1 MTPQGKTPKLL
12 NSLENK
18 IYGYWNSEEQKKKS
32 VFSFVL
38 LSFFRNFAEN
48 LQAMTTGTPK
58 RIPYGMQNWEDVR
71 LDNCYY
77 VDKTR
82 FIAEIEAS
90 NKYFFFIRPRRF
102 GKSLLMN
109 MLRQYYDL
117 RKADLFDRL
126 FGDLWIGQHPTPMHN
141 KYLVLHLNFSLI
153 GGGIEGYEEDMNSHC
168 SIQVND
174 FCHRY
179 ADLLPPETL
188 EGLKEAKTARAMID
202 HINAMARRTGQQ
214 IYLFIDEYD
223 HFTNAILADPST
235 ETAYKLQPHGTGA
248 FREFFNALK
257 GGSDSAIKRLFIT
270 GVSPVTM
277 DDLTSGF
284 NIGTNYTTNKKFN
297 AMVGFTEQEV
307 RDMIDYYRQFH
318 NFPHTTDELIEVMK
332 PWYDN
337 YCFAL
342 ECINDSP
349 LYNSDMVLYFM
360 YNYIDNDGGLPEKML
375 DANIRTDYNKLR
387 MLIRK
392 DRGFEHNASIIQHI
406 VETGTITADLKDH
419 FPSESITDPDNFV
432 SLLYYFG
439 MLSIA
444 GKGGMRGV
452 KFRIPNQ
459 VVREQMY
466 GYLEKAYRE
475 NDLSIEEWQR
485 RHLMADMAADGAW
498 RPFFEFIAETLR
510 RFSSQRDKQKGEAY
524 VHGFT
529 LAQTCLTDFYLPLS
543 ELDAGPVSGLRS
555 GVYDQDSVGLRSGV
569 NGQDSV
575 GLRSVVYSQDTIV
588 EAGGYADIYLQPR
601 LGVYPDILHSYVL
614 ELKYLPGRATDADVA
629 RAREEAINQI
639 TRYAEAV
646 AIERTYKPTTLHRLV
661 LLWRGME
668 LAVAEEI

>member
-1 MTPQGKTPKLL
+1 MMTPQQTPQPA
-12 NSLENK
+12 
-18 IYGYWNSEEQKKKS
+18 G
-32 VFSFVL
+32 
-38 LSFFRNFAEN
+38 
-48 LQAMTTGTPK
+48 PK

-71 LDNCYY
+71 LDNYYY

-82 FIAEIEAS
+82 FIHEIEAG

-109 MLRQYYDL
+109 MLRQYYDVK
-117 RKADLFDRL
+117 KADLFDRL
-126 FGDLWIGQHPTPMHN
+126 FGDLWIARHPTPTHN
-141 KYLVLHLNFSLI
+141 KFLVLYLNFSLVS
-153 GGGIEGYEEDMNSHC
+153 GGIEGYEESLNILCRQEIS
-168 SIQVND
+168 D

-179 ADLLPPETL
+179 ADLLPTETL
-188 EGLKEAKTARAMID
+188 SEFDKQPTAKAMIN
-202 HINAMARRTGQQ
+202 HIKIMANRTGQQ

-223 HFTNAILADPST
+223 HFTNDILSLTPGPSPKERGVYSSSAENFESKVT
-235 ETAYKLQPHGTGA
+235 TPLSLGEGLGVRP

-284 NIGTNYTTNKKFN
+284 NIATNYTTQPEFN
-297 AMVGFTEQEV
+297 AMMGFTEQEV
-307 RDMIDYYRQFH
+307 RDMIDYYRQYYTFNH
-318 NFPHTTDELIEVMK
+318 STDELIEVMK

-337 YCFAL
+337 YCFAP
-342 ECINDSP
+342 ECLDEPP
-349 LYNSDMVLYFM
+349 LYNSDMVLYFVD
-360 YNYIDNDGGLPEKML
+360 NYIRRKGRLPEDML

-392 DRGFEHNASIIQHI
+392 DQGFEHNASIIQHI

-419 FPSESITDPDNFV
+419 FPSEDITNPDNFV

-439 MLSIA
+439 MLTIA
-444 GKGGMRGV
+444 GRRRGKV
-452 KFRIPNQ
+452 EFCIPNQ
-459 VVREQMY
+459 VVREQVY

-475 NDLSIEEWQR
+475 NDLSIDEWQR
-485 RHLMADMAADGAW
+485 RQLMENMAWDGEW
-498 RPFFEFIAETLR
+498 QPFFAYIAETLR

-529 LAQTCLTDFYLPLS
+529 LAQTCLTDFYLPVS
-543 ELDAGPVSGLRS
+543 ELDAGPLQFFTGPVQSGTGSLRA
-555 GVYDQDSVGLRSGV
+555 GTGPAP
-569 NGQDSV
+569 
-575 GLRSVVYSQDTIV
+575 TV

-601 LGVYPDILHSYVL
+601 LGVYPDIAHSYVL
-614 ELKYLPGRATDADVA
+614 ELKYLSGSATDADVA
-629 RAREEAINQI
+629 RAREKAIGQL
-639 TRYAEAV
+639 TRYAASV
-646 AIERTYKPTTLHRLV
+646 AIERTYKPTTLHRLI

>member
-1 MTPQGKTPKLL
+1 MQQQTPPP
-12 NSLENK
+12 
-18 IYGYWNSEEQKKKS
+18 
-32 VFSFVL
+32 
-38 LSFFRNFAEN
+38 
-48 LQAMTTGTPK
+48 TGPK
-58 RIPYGMQNWEDVR
+58 RIPYGMQNWEAVR

-77 VDKTR
+77 VDKSR

-90 NKYFFFIRPRRF
+90 NNFFFFIRPRRF

-117 RKADLFDRL
+117 RKVDLFDRL
-126 FGDLWIGQHPTPMHN
+126 FGDLWIGQHPTPTHN
-141 KYLVLHLNFSLI
+141 KYLVLYLNFSLI
-153 GGGIEGYEEDMNSHC
+153 SGGIDGYEKSLNNYCRMMVEDFFN
-168 SIQVND
+168 Q
-174 FCHRY
+174 Y
-179 ADLLPPETL
+179 ADLLPAGAKD
-188 EGLKEAKTARAMID
+188 GLKEQTSAKEYMNYLNLMAWRA
-202 HINAMARRTGQQ
+202 GQQ
-214 IYLFIDEYD
+214 VYLFIDEYD
-223 HFTNAILADPST
+223 HFTNDILANPAT
-235 ETAYKLQPHGTGA
+235 EAAYKAQTHGTGA
-248 FREFFNALK
+248 FREFFNTLK
-257 GGSDSAIKRLFIT
+257 GGSDSGIKRLFIT

-284 NIGTNYTTNKKFN
+284 NIGTNYTTHKKFN
-297 AMVGFTEQEV
+297 AMVGFTELEV
-307 RDMIDYYRQFH
+307 REMIDYYRQFH

-337 YCFAL
+337 YCFAP

-360 YNYIDNDGGLPEKML
+360 YNYIDNDGELPEKML

-406 VETGTITADLKDH
+406 VETGAITADLKDH

-439 MLSIA
+439 MLSI
-444 GKGGMRGV
+444 GGQRRDMV
-452 KFRIPNQ
+452 EFRIPNL

-475 NDLSIEEWQR
+475 VDLSIEEWQR
-485 RHLMADMAADGAW
+485 RELMANMAWDGEW
-498 RPFFEFIAETLR
+498 RPFFDFIAETLR

-529 LAQTCLTDFYLPLS
+529 LAQTCLTNIYLPFS
-543 ELDAGPVSGLRS
+543 ELDAGPMRAGTGSAP
-555 GVYDQDSVGLRSGV
+555 
-569 NGQDSV
+569 
-575 GLRSVVYSQDTIV
+575 TV

-601 LGVYPDILHSYVL
+601 LGVYPDIKHSYVL
-614 ELKYLPGRATDADVA
+614 ELKYLSGRATDADVA
-629 RAREEAINQI
+629 RAREQAINQI
-639 TRYAEAV
+639 TRYADAV

-668 LAVAEEI
+668 LTVAEEL

>member
-1 MTPQGKTPKLL
+1 MVT
-12 NSLENK
+12 E
-18 IYGYWNSEEQKKKS
+18 
-32 VFSFVL
+32 
-38 LSFFRNFAEN
+38 
-48 LQAMTTGTPK
+48 TPK

-82 FIAEIEAS
+82 FIAEIGAS
-90 NKYFFFIRPRRF
+90 NMYFFFIRPRRF

-109 MLRQYYDL
+109 MLRQYYDV
-117 RKADLFDRL
+117 RKADLFERL
-126 FGDLWIGQHPTPMHN
+126 FGDLWIGQHPTPTHN
-141 KYLVLHLNFSLI
+141 KYLVLYLNFSMVS
-153 GGGIEGYEEDMNSHC
+153 GGIEGYEESLNSHVQ
-168 SIQVND
+168 IHTDD

-188 EGLKEAKTARAMID
+188 EGLKEKKSARAMID
-202 HINAMARRTGQQ
+202 YISAMARRTGQQ

-235 ETAYKLQPHGTGA
+235 ETAYKLQTHGTGA

-284 NIGTNYTTNKKFN
+284 NIGTNYTTQPQFN

-307 RDMIDYYRQFH
+307 RDMLDYYRQYYTF
-318 NFPHTTDELIEVMK
+318 NHTTDELIEVMK

-337 YCFAL
+337 YCFAP
-342 ECINDSP
+342 ECLDESP
-349 LYNSDMVLYFM
+349 LYNSDMVLYFVD
-360 YNYIDNDGGLPEKML
+360 NYIRRKGELPEKML
-375 DANIRTDYNKLR
+375 DANIRTDYSKLR

-392 DRGFEHNASIIQHI
+392 DRGFEQSSAQGDTFLGKNASIIQHI

-439 MLSIA
+439 MLTIA
-444 GKGGMRGV
+444 GKGGLRGV

-466 GYLEKAYRE
+466 GYLERAYRV

-498 RPFFEFIAETLR
+498 RPFFDFIAETLR

-529 LAQTCLTDFYLPLS
+529 LAQTCLTDFYLTVS
-543 ELDAGPVSGLRS
+543 ELDAG
-555 GVYDQDSVGLRSGV
+555 VG
-569 NGQDSV
+569 
-575 GLRSVVYSQDTIV
+575 
-588 EAGGYADIYLQPR
+588 GGYADIYLQPR
-601 LGVYPDILHSYVL
+601 LGVYPDIAHSYVL
-614 ELKYLPGRATDADVA
+614 ELKYLPGHATDADVA
-629 RAREEAINQI
+629 RARAEAINQI

-646 AIERTYKPTTLHRLV
+646 ALERTYKPTTLHRLV

-668 LAVAEEI
+668 LAVAEEIL

>member
-1 MTPQGKTPKLL
+1 MVT
-12 NSLENK
+12 E
-18 IYGYWNSEEQKKKS
+18 
-32 VFSFVL
+32 
-38 LSFFRNFAEN
+38 
-48 LQAMTTGTPK
+48 TPK

-90 NKYFFFIRPRRF
+90 NMYFFFIRPRRF

-109 MLRQYYDL
+109 MLRQYYDV
-117 RKADLFDRL
+117 RKADLFERL
-126 FGDLWIGQHPTPMHN
+126 FGDLWIGQHPTPTHN
-141 KYLVLHLNFSLI
+141 KYLVLYLNLSLI
-153 GGGIEGYEEDMNSHC
+153 AGGIEGYEEDLNSHC
-168 SIQVND
+168 RIQVNN

-188 EGLKEAKTARAMID
+188 EGLKEVKSARAMID
-202 HINAMARRTGQQ
+202 HISAMARRTGQQ

-235 ETAYKLQPHGTGA
+235 ETAYKLQTHGTGA

-284 NIGTNYTTNKKFN
+284 NIGTNYTTQPQFN

-307 RDMIDYYRQFH
+307 RDMLDYYRQYYTF
-318 NFPHTTDELIEVMK
+318 NHTTDELIEVMK

-337 YCFAL
+337 YCFAP
-342 ECINDSP
+342 ECLDESP
-349 LYNSDMVLYFM
+349 LYNSDMVLYFVD
-360 YNYIDNDGGLPEKML
+360 NYIRRKGELPEKML

-392 DRGFEHNASIIQHI
+392 DRGFEQSSAQGDTFLGKNASIIQHI

-439 MLSIA
+439 MLTIA

-466 GYLEKAYRE
+466 GYLERAYRE

-485 RHLMADMAADGAW
+485 RHLMADMAADGTW
-498 RPFFEFIAETLR
+498 RPFFDFIAETLR
-510 RFSSQRDKQKGEAY
+510 RFSSQRDKQKGEAC

-529 LAQTCLTDFYLPLS
+529 LAQTCLTDFYLTVS
-543 ELDAGPVSGLRS
+543 ELDAG
-555 GVYDQDSVGLRSGV
+555 VG
-569 NGQDSV
+569 
-575 GLRSVVYSQDTIV
+575 
-588 EAGGYADIYLQPR
+588 GGYADIYLQPR
-601 LGVYPDILHSYVL
+601 LGVYPDIAHSYVL
-614 ELKYLPGRATDADVA
+614 ELKYLPGSATDADVA
-629 RAREEAINQI
+629 RTREKAIDQL
-639 TRYAEAV
+639 TRYAASVAV
-646 AIERTYKPTTLHRLV
+646 ESTYLPTRLHRLV

-668 LAVAEEI
+668 LAVAEEV

>member
-1 MTPQGKTPKLL
+1 MPT
-12 NSLENK
+12 E
-18 IYGYWNSEEQKKKS
+18 
-32 VFSFVL
+32 
-38 LSFFRNFAEN
+38 
-48 LQAMTTGTPK
+48 TPK
-58 RIPYGMQNWEDVR
+58 RIPYGMQNWEAVR

-77 VDKTR
+77 VDKTH
-82 FIAEIEAS
+82 FIPEIEAS
-90 NKYFFFIRPRRF
+90 NNYFFFIRPRRF

-117 RKADLFDRL
+117 LKADLFDRL
-126 FGDLWIGQHPTPMHN
+126 FGDLWIGQHPTPTHN

-153 GGGIEGYEEDMNSHC
+153 GGGIKGYEEDLNSHVDT
-168 SIQVND
+168 QVND

-202 HINAMARRTGQQ
+202 HISAMARRTGQQ
-214 IYLFIDEYD
+214 IYIFIDEYD

-235 ETAYKLQPHGTGA
+235 ETAYKLQTHGTGA

-257 GGSDSAIKRLFIT
+257 SGSDSAIKRLFIT

-284 NIGTNYTTNKKFN
+284 NIGTNYTTQPEFN

-307 RDMIDYYRQFH
+307 RDMLDYYRQFH
-318 NFPHTTDELIEVMK
+318 AFNHTTDELIEVMK

-337 YCFAL
+337 YCFAP
-342 ECINDSP
+342 ECLDESP
-349 LYNSDMVLYFM
+349 LYNSDMVLYFVD
-360 YNYIDNDGGLPEKML
+360 NYIRRKGCIPEKML

-466 GYLEKAYRE
+466 GYLERAYRE

-510 RFSSQRDKQKGEAY
+510 RFSSQRDKQKGRSSESRQAGLDGRVVTDEDEVKGEAY

-529 LAQTCLTDFYLPLS
+529 LAQTCLTDFYLPIS
-543 ELDAGPVSGLRS
+543 ELDAGPVSGLKS
-555 GVYDQDSVGLRSGV
+555 KV
-569 NGQDSV
+569 NGQ
-575 GLRSVVYSQDTIV
+575 RSVVD
-588 EAGGYADIYLQPR
+588 AGGYADIYLQPR

-629 RAREEAINQI
+629 RAREEAISQI

-646 AIERTYKPTTLHRLV
+646 AIEKTYKPTTLHRLV

-668 LAVAEEI
+668 LAVAEEL

>member
-1 MTPQGKTPKLL
+1 MVT
-12 NSLENK
+12 E
-18 IYGYWNSEEQKKKS
+18 
-32 VFSFVL
+32 
-38 LSFFRNFAEN
+38 
-48 LQAMTTGTPK
+48 TPK

-90 NKYFFFIRPRRF
+90 NMYFFFIRPRRF

-109 MLRQYYDL
+109 MLRQYYDV
-117 RKADLFDRL
+117 RKADLFERL
-126 FGDLWIGQHPTPMHN
+126 FGDLWIGQHPTPTHN
-141 KYLVLHLNFSLI
+141 KYLVLYLNFSMVS
-153 GGGIEGYEEDMNSHC
+153 GGIEGYEESLNSHVQ
-168 SIQVND
+168 IHTDD

-188 EGLKEAKTARAMID
+188 EGLKEKKSARAMID
-202 HINAMARRTGQQ
+202 YISAMARRTGQQ

-235 ETAYKLQPHGTGA
+235 ETAYKLQTHGTGA

-284 NIGTNYTTNKKFN
+284 NIGTNYTTQPQFN

-307 RDMIDYYRQFH
+307 RDMLDYYRQYYTF
-318 NFPHTTDELIEVMK
+318 NHTTDELIEVMK

-337 YCFAL
+337 YCFAP
-342 ECINDSP
+342 ECLDESP
-349 LYNSDMVLYFM
+349 LYNSDMVLYFVD
-360 YNYIDNDGGLPEKML
+360 NYIRRKGELPEKML
-375 DANIRTDYNKLR
+375 DANIRTDYSKLR

-392 DRGFEHNASIIQHI
+392 DRGFEQSSAQGDTFLGKNASIIQHI

-439 MLSIA
+439 MLTIA
-444 GKGGMRGV
+444 GKGGLRGV

-466 GYLEKAYRE
+466 GYLERAYRE

-498 RPFFEFIAETLR
+498 RPFFDFIAETLR

-529 LAQTCLTDFYLPLS
+529 LAQTCLTDFYLTVS
-543 ELDAGPVSGLRS
+543 ELDAG
-555 GVYDQDSVGLRSGV
+555 VG
-569 NGQDSV
+569 
-575 GLRSVVYSQDTIV
+575 
-588 EAGGYADIYLQPR
+588 GGYADIYLQPR
-601 LGVYPDILHSYVL
+601 LGVYPDIAHSYVL
-614 ELKYLPGRATDADVA
+614 ELKYLPGHATDADVA
-629 RAREEAINQI
+629 RARAEAINQI

-646 AIERTYKPTTLHRLV
+646 ALERTYKPTTLHRLV

-668 LAVAEEI
+668 LAVAEEIL

>member
-1 MTPQGKTPKLL
+1 
-12 NSLENK
+12 
-18 IYGYWNSEEQKKKS
+18 
-32 VFSFVL
+32 
-38 LSFFRNFAEN
+38 
-48 LQAMTTGTPK
+48 MTTEKPK

-126 FGDLWIGQHPTPMHN
+126 FGDLWIGQHPTPTHN
-141 KYLVLHLNFSLI
+141 KYLVLYLNFSMVS
-153 GGGIEGYEEDMNSHC
+153 GGIEGYEESLNSHVQ
-168 SIQVND
+168 IHTDD

-188 EGLKEAKTARAMID
+188 EGLKEKKSARAMID
-202 HINAMARRTGQQ
+202 HISAMARRTGQQ

-223 HFTNAILADPST
+223 HFTNSILANPST
-235 ETAYKLQPHGTGA
+235 EAAYKAQTHGTGA

-284 NIGTNYTTNKKFN
+284 NIGTNYTTQPEFN

-307 RDMIDYYRQFH
+307 RDMLDYYRQFYTF
-318 NFPHTTDELIEVMK
+318 NHTTDELIEVMK

-337 YCFAL
+337 YCFSVKCL
-342 ECINDSP
+342 NDP
-349 LYNSDMVLYFM
+349 PMYNSDMVLYFVD
-360 YNYIDNDGGLPEKML
+360 NYIRNKGELPEKML

-406 VETGTITADLKDH
+406 VETGGIAADLKDH
-419 FPSESITDPDNFV
+419 FPSETITDPDNFV

-444 GKGGMRGV
+444 GRSGLRGI

-459 VVREQMY
+459 VVREQIY
-466 GYLEKAYRE
+466 GYLTRAYQE
-475 NDLSIEEWQR
+475 NDLSLDSR
-485 RHLMADMAADGAW
+485 YRNMLMDNMALYGDW
-498 RPFFEFIAETLR
+498 RPYFEYIADTLR

-529 LAQTCLTDFYLPLS
+529 LAHTCLTDIYLPVS
-543 ELDAGPVSGLRS
+543 ELDAGPKL
-555 GVYDQDSVGLRSGV
+555 
-569 NGQDSV
+569 
-575 GLRSVVYSQDTIV
+575 SVVYSPKPEVYSQDSVV

-601 LGVYPDILHSYVL
+601 LNVYPDIAHSYVL

-629 RAREEAINQI
+629 RTREKAIAQI
-639 TRYAEAV
+639 TRYAESV
-646 AIERTYKPTTLHRLV
+646 AIESTYKPTTLHRLV

-668 LAVAEEI
+668 LAVVEEL

>member
-1 MTPQGKTPKLL
+1 
-12 NSLENK
+12 
-18 IYGYWNSEEQKKKS
+18 
-32 VFSFVL
+32 
-38 LSFFRNFAEN
+38 
-48 LQAMTTGTPK
+48 MTTEKPK

-117 RKADLFDRL
+117 RKADRFDRL
-126 FGDLWIGQHPTPMHN
+126 FGDLWIGSHPTPTHN
-141 KYLVLHLNFSLI
+141 KYLVLYLNFSLI
-153 GGGIEGYEEDMNSHC
+153 SGGIEGYEEDLNSYC
-168 SIQVND
+168 RLMADD
-174 FCHRY
+174 FCYRY
-179 ADLLPPETL
+179 ANLLPVGAK
-188 EGLKEAKTARAMID
+188 EGLKEQKTARSMMNYLD
-202 HINAMARRTGQQ
+202 LMATNSGQQ

-223 HFTNAILADPST
+223 HFTNSILANPST
-235 ETAYKLQPHGTGA
+235 EAAYKAQTHGTGA
-248 FREFFNALK
+248 FREFFNTLK

-284 NIGTNYTTNKKFN
+284 NIGTNYTTHPRFN

-307 RDMIDYYRQFH
+307 REMLNYYRQFYTF
-318 NFPHTTDELIEVMK
+318 NHTTDELIEVMK

-337 YCFAL
+337 YCFAQ
-342 ECINDSP
+342 ECVDEPP

-360 YNYIDNDGGLPEKML
+360 FNYIDRHGRIPKKML

-392 DRGFEHNASIIQHI
+392 DSASREQSQARLNSAEAQPVLDRKVKDQGFEHRSAQGDAFLGKNASIIQHI
-406 VETGTITADLKDH
+406 VETGTITAELKDH
-419 FPSESITDPDNFV
+419 FPSEDITNPNNFV

-444 GKGGMRGV
+444 DEYQEEV
-452 KFRIPNQ
+452 VFRIPNQ

-466 GYLEKAYRE
+466 GYLTRAYQE
-475 NDLSIEEWQR
+475 NDLSVDEYR
-485 RHLMADMAADGAW
+485 RSKLMSGMAWDGNW
-498 RPFFEFIAETLR
+498 RPFFDYIAETLR
-510 RFSSQRDKQKGEAY
+510 RFSSQRDKAKGEAY

-529 LAQTCLTDFYLPLS
+529 LAQTCLSNVYLPIS
-543 ELDAGPVSGLRS
+543 ELDAGP
-555 GVYDQDSVGLRSGV
+555 
-569 NGQDSV
+569 
-575 GLRSVVYSQDTIV
+575 RSVIYSEDAEV
-588 EAGGYADIYLQPR
+588 EAGGYADIYLQPL
-601 LGVYPDILHSYVL
+601 LGIYPDLKHSYVL

-629 RAREEAINQI
+629 RAREKAIDQI

-646 AIERTYKPTTLHRLV
+646 AIERTYKPTQLHRLV